1 MINKVW
7 EVLQPLNIP
16 VSFEIRPEISPQKR
30 VGISYHFFNEGYNQ
44 YGDGKGRE
52 FGGSLQVDVFAYI
65 NFDYSN
71 IVRQVRGLLESA
83 KFRFAG
89 QSDNGE
95 IASDVQYFH
104 KILTFNYVEREVL
117 GNGI

>member
-16 VSFEIRPEISPQKR
+16 VSFEIRPEISPQSR

-65 NFDYSN
+65 NFDYSST
-71 IVRQVRGLLESA
+71 VRQ
-83 KFRFAG
+83 
-89 QSDNGE
+89 
-95 IASDVQYFH
+95 
-104 KILTFNYVEREVL
+104 
-117 GNGI
+117 